1 MASSGL
7 AGKMIFHRAAAEE
20 WRLMK
25 KVANKERSQAIKNW
39 CWAAA
44 AFYRRCMRPGEMRN
58 LKINFIRPSFFVHF
72 KLDLCAK
79 QFSGVCENARRAKT

>member
-1 MASSGL
+1 VCVQWKKVLSAHSENVFAHGQQRSGGENDL
-7 AGKMIFHRAAAEE
+7 PPSGVAAAEE

-44 AFYRRCMRPGEMRN
+44 AFYRQCMRPGEM
-58 LKINFIRPSFFVHF
+58 
-72 KLDLCAK
+72 
-79 QFSGVCENARRAKT
+79 